1 MESQHDK
8 EIKRNN
14 KIPSIVHFEIPA
26 DDVEHARGFY
36 STLFGWRIEKIEV
49 RKDGNIIDY
58 WMIST
63 SSERDSNEKKFSSLG
78 GRLDKETESST
89 TKFELHKYIFNR

>member
-8 EIKRNN
+8 EIKRKN

-36 STLFGWRIEKIEV
+36 STLFGWWIETIEV
-49 RKDGNIIDY
+49 RQDGDTIDY
-58 WMIST
+58 WIIST
-63 SSERDSNEKKFSSLG
+63 SSERDSNEKKSSSLG
-78 GRLDKETESST
+78 GGLIKRQKPQQPNLN
-89 TKFELHKYIFNR
+89 YISYLQ